1 MYNQEWGIKPR
12 ALVCKICTTP
22 FTGGQICVSSLRVNG
37 SEYER
42 ADCCENCWK
51 QNAPGD
57 SFRPVPKPQGE
68 EPVPSPLGLS
78 SGRRQGEESV
88 RENAFSVWRG
98 IFQAES
104 LPPEVLKKETA
115 ESLLRKLIEKNDP
128 QYRNSIFI
136 LAVMLERRRI
146 LAEKEVQ
153 KKDAL
158 TMIRVYEHR
167 KTGEIFI
174 VSDPMLSLDQLGHVQ
189 EEVSALLSGS
199 EAMPVAEDKKDV

>member
-1 MYNQEWGIKPR
+1 MLNQEWEIKPR
-12 ALVCKICTTP
+12 ALACKICATP
-22 FTGGQICVSSLRVNG
+22 FTGGQVYVSSLRRNG

-42 ADCCENCWK
+42 SDCCENCWK
-51 QNAPGD
+51 QNTFGD
-57 SFRPVPKPQGE
+57 
-68 EPVPSPLGLS
+68 
-78 SGRRQGEESV
+78 
-88 RENAFSVWRG
+88 AFSVWRG
-98 IFQAES
+98 VFQAEP
-104 LPPEVLKKETA
+104 LLPEVLKKETA
-115 ESLLRKLIEKNDP
+115 ESLLRKLIEKNEP
-128 QYRNSIFI
+128 EHRNAIFI

-153 KKDAL
+153 KKDPL

-174 VSDPMLSLDQLGHVQ
+174 VSDPMLNLDQLGHVQ

>member
-51 QNAPGD
+51 QNACGD
-57 SFRPVPKPQGE
+57 SSRSEASERV
-68 EPVPSPLGLS
+68 
-78 SGRRQGEESV
+78 RSV

-136 LAVMLERRRI
+136 QAVMLERRRI

-189 EEVSALLSGS
+189 EEVAALLSGQDG
-199 EAMPVAEDKKDV
+199 MPVTENKQNV

>member
-1 MYNQEWGIKPR
+1 MYSQEWEIKPR
-12 ALVCKICTTP
+12 ALVCKICTKP
-22 FTGGQICVSSLRVNG
+22 FVSGQIYVSSLRING

-42 ADCCENCWK
+42 SDCCENCWK
-51 QNAPGD
+51 QITLGD
-57 SFRPVPKPQGE
+57 
-68 EPVPSPLGLS
+68 
-78 SGRRQGEESV
+78 
-88 RENAFSVWRG
+88 AFSVWRG

-104 LPPEVLKKETA
+104 LPPEVIKKETA
-115 ESLLRKLIEKNDP
+115 ESLLRKLIEINDP
-128 QYRNSIFI
+128 QHRNSIFI

-153 KKDAL
+153 KKDEL

-174 VSDPMLSLDQLGHVQ
+174 VSDPILSLDQLEHVQ

-199 EAMPVAEDKKDV
+199 EAMSIAKDKKDV

>member
-1 MYNQEWGIKPR
+1 MLNQEWEIKPR
-12 ALVCKICTTP
+12 ALNCKTCAAP
-22 FTGGQICVSSLRVNG
+22 FAGGQIYVSSLRING

-42 ADCCENCWK
+42 SDCCENCWK
-51 QNAPGD
+51 LNA
-57 SFRPVPKPQGE
+57 
-68 EPVPSPLGLS
+68 S
-78 SGRRQGEESV
+78 SD
-88 RENAFSVWRG
+88 AFSVWRG
-98 IFQAES
+98 TFQAEP
-104 LPPEVLKKETA
+104 LLPEVLKKETA

-128 QYRNSIFI
+128 QHRNAIFI

-153 KKDAL
+153 NKDAL

-174 VSDPMLSLDQLGHVQ
+174 VSDPLLQLDQLGHVQ

-199 EAMPVAEDKKDV
+199 EAMPVAEDKQNV